1 MPSRLSDRLNSAR
14 RERFIGRAAEL
25 ALFDHALRAAE
36 LPFCVLYVHGPGG
49 VGKTSLLAEFA
60 HLAERAHARVAM
72 IDGRNLE
79 ATPESFLAGMRLAI
93 GIDPTTGPIQA
104 LAASAG
110 RSVLLI
116 DTFDLLAPL
125 EGWLRDVFLPALT
138 DRVLVVLASRH
149 PPSAPWRADPGWQQV
164 LKTVALRNLSP
175 DEGRAYL
182 VRCRVPEVDLPAIL
196 SFTHS
201 YPLALSL
208 VADLY
213 EQRQGYHFTPA
224 EAHDVVAVLLERL
237 LQRVPGPAHRR
248 ALEVCA
254 LARVTTESFLAE
266 ILAVPDAHDLFEW
279 LRGLSFVQSQP
290 GGLFPHDV
298 AREVLVA
305 DLRWRN
311 PQWHAE
317 LHGRARAYYARLL
330 HATQGAEQQQV
341 LFDFVYLHRENP
353 AVRPFFE
360 WQASGRAVPD
370 RLHQDDIAHL
380 VAMVAHHEGPDSAH
394 LAHYWFTRQPQHVV
408 VFRDLEGKPAGFMT
422 LLALERVTSVDLE
435 VDSAIASASAFLG
448 RSASLRPGESATYFR
463 FWMAAETYQAVSP
476 TQSLIFITMVRHYFT
491 PGLAYTFYACAD
503 PEFWQPVFAYAE
515 LHRLSELDFQVG
527 DRAFGVYG
535 HDWRAMPPLPWL
547 ELLGQ
552 RELATMPEM
561 IRPPLV
567 ERLVVLSQEEFVDA
581 VQTALRNYTRS
592 DALYGSALLRSRIVT
607 GRAGAEVTEGARV
620 AALRDLLREAAEQMR
635 QSPKENRFYRAV
647 HHTYLQPAATQE
659 QAAEMLD
666 VPLSSYRRHLKA
678 GVARIAEI
686 LWHIEV
692 GRGEV

>member
-25 ALFDHALRAAE
+25 ALFEHALGAAE
-36 LPFCVLYVHGPGG
+36 LPFCVLYVYGPGG

-60 HLAERAHARVAM
+60 HLAERAHAQAVM
-72 IDGRNLE
+72 LDGRNLE
-79 ATPESFLAGMRLAI
+79 ATPESFLAGMRLSL
-93 GIDPTTGPIQA
+93 GVDLTTGPVEA

-110 RSVLLI
+110 RSVLLV

-175 DEGRAYL
+175 DEGRTYL
-182 VRCRVPEVDLPAIL
+182 TRRQVPETDLPAIL

-213 EQRQGYHFTPA
+213 EQRQGYHFVPA
-224 EAHDVVAVLLERL
+224 EAHDVVAVLLERF
-237 LQRVPGPAHRR
+237 LQRVPGPAHR
-248 ALEVCA
+248 AVLEICA
-254 LARVTTESFLAE
+254 LARVTTELLLAE
-266 ILAVPDAHDLFEW
+266 MLAVPDAHDLFAW
-279 LRGLSFVQSQP
+279 LRGLSFVQPRP

-311 PQWHAE
+311 PQWYTE
-317 LHGRARAYYARLL
+317 LHRRARIYYAQRL
-330 HATQGAEQQQV
+330 HATQGVDQQLV
-341 LFDFVYLHRENP
+341 LFDFIYLHRENP

-370 RLHQDDIAHL
+370 RLGQDDIGHL
-380 VAMVAHHEGPDSAH
+380 VAMVTRHEGTESAS
-394 LAHYWFTRQPQHVV
+394 LARYWLARQPEHVV

-422 LLALERVTSVDLE
+422 LLALERASGEDLAADPAVASVSD
-435 VDSAIASASAFLG
+435 FLQ
-448 RSASLRPGESATYFR
+448 RHAPLRADESATYFR

-476 TQSLIFITMVRHYFT
+476 IQSLIFITMVRHYFT

-515 LHRLSELDFQVG
+515 LHRPSELDFRVG

-552 RELATMPEM
+552 RELAAAPET
-561 IRPPLV
+561 IKPPAPARV
-567 ERLVVLSQEEFVDA
+567 EVLSREEFGEA
-581 VQTALRNYTRS
+581 VEHALRNYTRP
-592 DALYGSALLRSRIVT
+592 DALRGNGLLRSRIVT
-607 GRAGAEVTEGARV
+607 ERVGAAVGEGARV
-620 AALRDLLREAAEQMR
+620 AALRDLLKQAAEHLR
-635 QSPKENRFYRAV
+635 ETPKEHKFYRAV
-647 HHTYLQPAATQE
+647 HHTYLQPTATQE

-678 GVARIAEI
+678 GMTRIAEI

-692 GRGEV
+692 SRGEV